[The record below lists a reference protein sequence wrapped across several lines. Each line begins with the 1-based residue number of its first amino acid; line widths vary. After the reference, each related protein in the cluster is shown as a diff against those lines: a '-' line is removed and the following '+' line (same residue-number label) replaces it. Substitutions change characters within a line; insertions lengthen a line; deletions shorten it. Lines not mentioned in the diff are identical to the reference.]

1 MDALEIKTVGKD
13 TDLAEELVR
22 FVENFSWEAVK
33 AHMLEVLRKWRFT
46 DWERVFAAIAE
57 GRIVGMATIMKTDY
71 YPLPELY
78 PWISS
83 VFVTEACRGHRISQ
97 RLIDAANAY
106 AKEIGFDRTYIPT
119 EFVGFYEKYGYCYQ
133 TDIVNYGGGTD
144 RLYRKELK

>member
-22 FVENFSWEAVK
+22 FVEKFSWEAVK

-83 VFVTEACRGHRISQ
+83 VFVTEACRGHRISE

-133 TDIVNYGGGTD
+133 KDIVNYGGGTD

>member
-1 MDALEIKTVGKD
+1 MDAIEIKTVGKD

-33 AHMLEVLRKWRFT
+33 AHMLEVLREWRFT
-46 DWERVFAAIAE
+46 DWERVFATIAE

-83 VFVTEACRGHRISQ
+83 VFVTEACRGHRISE

>member
-1 MDALEIKTVGKD
+1 MDAIEIKTVGKD

-33 AHMLEVLRKWRFT
+33 AHMLEVLREWRFT
-46 DWERVFAAIAE
+46 DWERVFAATAE

-83 VFVTEACRGHRISQ
+83 VFVTEACRGHRISE

-106 AKEIGFDRTYIPT
+106 VKEIGFDRTYIPT

-133 TDIVNYGGGTD
+133 KDIVNYGGGTD

>member
-1 MDALEIKTVGKD
+1 MDALEIKTVGKA

-144 RLYRKELK
+144 RLYMKELK

>member
-1 MDALEIKTVGKD
+1 MDALEIKTVGKA

>member
-1 MDALEIKTVGKD
+1 MDAIEIKTVGKD

-33 AHMLEVLRKWRFT
+33 AHMLEVLREWRFT

-71 YPLPELY
+71 YPLPERY

-133 TDIVNYGGGTD
+133 KDIVNYGGGTD

>member
-1 MDALEIKTVGKD
+1 MDLQ
-13 TDLAEELVR
+13 
-22 FVENFSWEAVK
+22 
-33 AHMLEVLRKWRFT
+33 
-46 DWERVFAAIAE
+46 RVCD
-57 GRIVGMATIMKTDY
+57 GS
-71 YPLPELY
+71 L
-78 PWISS
+78 
-83 VFVTEACRGHRISQ
+83 RGHRISQ

>member
-46 DWERVFAAIAE
+46 DWERVFAATAE

>member
-1 MDALEIKTVGKD
+1 MDAIEIKTVGKD

-33 AHMLEVLRKWRFT
+33 AHMLEVLREWRFT
-46 DWERVFAAIAE
+46 DWERVFAATAE

-71 YPLPELY
+71 YPLPERY